1 MVLLGLTRKKTMV
14 CLGITSD
21 LKNWAETL
29 IQQLFL
35 ILMTGKLSMRVILVN
50 IHYSCRVIFDAK
62 NGMFIHWIILYF
74 FRCMFD
80 AKNVMYCLSPEISL
94 NCCRFMFDAKNGM
107 FIPWNILYCCRFM
120 FDDKNEMFIPWNIL

>member
-50 IHYSCRVIFDAK
+50 IHYSCRVMFDAK

-74 FRCMFD
+74 FRFMFD
-80 AKNVMYCLSPEISL
+80 AKNVMYCLSPEISYIAAGL
-94 NCCRFMFDAKNGM
+94 CSMIRMRCLSPEISYNCCRVMFDAKNGM
-107 FIPWNILYCCRFM
+107 FIPWNI
-120 FDDKNEMFIPWNIL
+120 